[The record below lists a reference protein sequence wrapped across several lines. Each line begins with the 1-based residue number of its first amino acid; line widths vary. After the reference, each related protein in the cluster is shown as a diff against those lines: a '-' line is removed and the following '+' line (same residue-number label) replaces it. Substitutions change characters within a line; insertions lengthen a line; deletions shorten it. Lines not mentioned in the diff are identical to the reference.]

1 MISWMTIW
9 NILVLEEVDLYELQK
24 QLKLNKYKLKMKKKG
39 IHIRSQDICSCEL
52 LRKTVFTEEEE
63 LNAIREED
71 KEDDGH

>member
-1 MISWMTIW
+1 
-9 NILVLEEVDLYELQK
+9 
-24 QLKLNKYKLKMKKKG
+24 MKKKG

-52 LRKTVFTEEEE
+52 LRKTIFTEEEE